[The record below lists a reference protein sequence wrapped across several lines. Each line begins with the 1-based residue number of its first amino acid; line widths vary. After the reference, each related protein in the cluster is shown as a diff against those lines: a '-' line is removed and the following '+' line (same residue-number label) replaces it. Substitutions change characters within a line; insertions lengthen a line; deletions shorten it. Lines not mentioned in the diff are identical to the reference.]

1 MSKEAESL
9 ADIADSG
16 KDASVGVFI
25 CHCGG
30 NISDRVDV
38 EKVKNAV
45 RELPGVA
52 LVETYEY
59 MCSKPGLQLIKDA
72 IINKGINRVVEA
84 SCSPLMHL
92 NTFRS
97 VAQESGL
104 NPYLVEM
111 ANIREH
117 CSWVHKDRE
126 AATAKAINIIRGAV
140 ERARYLQPLL
150 PKKEPVDQNIMVI
163 GGGVAGIFTSLELA
177 NKGYKVILVDRA
189 PSIGGHMMQLS
200 KTYPTLDC
208 STCILAPRM
217 VDVGQHPNI
226 SIMTLAEPISIKGS
240 PGNYEVTL
248 RRKPR
253 YVDEKDCASC
263 GECSRVCPGKAPNE
277 YETGLYERKAIY
289 IPFAQAIPSAY
300 VLDAEHCLHFQKGI
314 CGVCAKKCKRGAIN
328 FDDKERTETVKV
340 GAIVVATGYDM
351 VDPSNLGE
359 LGYGTHPDIV
369 TNLQFERLFL
379 KGLVKPSD
387 GKVPKKVAF
396 VLCAGSRSPERGV
409 PYCSKVCC
417 MVGTKQAFLFKEMV
431 PGAEPWVFYTDMRAA
446 GKGYEEFYGRAREE
460 GVRFVRGRVAEI
472 IPLTDGSNKLLLHAE
487 DTLLGAQIEDHFD
500 MVVLSPPLLPSSGT
514 PELTSLLGLQRG
526 PDGFL
531 LEKHYKLEPV
541 DSTQGGMFTCGC
553 ALGPKD
559 VRESTLEAM
568 AAASRVT
575 TFIGKGETTISPE
588 KAFLDES
595 RCDGCGACIEAC
607 PVKAITKTEADGAN
621 VVINQVSCV
630 GCGVCIPLCKKEA
643 LDLNNCTEQ
652 QLMARIA
659 GISSGKV
666 TPKIIAFADR
676 RTAYKATDMY
686 GMDRRSYP
694 HNVLIVDVPSAGRIR
709 LKHLVQAFATGADGV
724 LFVEGEDSVMGMS
737 KFREHVNNLR
747 REVVDMIGVKAGRI
761 STVSVTLPQYYKL
774 EAFNTL
780 GERIIKMG
788 PLEPEVRA
796 KAKEVLKQI
805 A

>member
-1 MSKEAESL
+1 MSANVDPSTNGE
-9 ADIADSG
+9 DTTI
-16 KDASVGVFI
+16 GVFI

-30 NISDRVDV
+30 NISDTVDV
-38 EKVKNAV
+38 QKVKDAIKGMN
-45 RELPGVA
+45 GVA

-72 IINKGINRVVEA
+72 ITKHVINRVVEA

-97 VAQESGL
+97 AVQEAGL
-104 NPYLVEM
+104 NPYLLEM
-111 ANIREH
+111 VNIREH
-117 CSWVHKDRE
+117 CSWVHKDKN
-126 AATAKAINIIRGAV
+126 AATAKAIDIIRGAV
-140 ERARYLQPLL
+140 ERARYLQPLE
-150 PKKEPVDQNIMVI
+150 PKKEAVDQNIMVI
-163 GGGVAGIFTSLELA
+163 GGGVAGIFASLELA
-177 NKGYKVILVDRA
+177 NKGYKVFLVDRA

-200 KTYPTLDC
+200 KTFPTLDC

-226 SIMTLAEPISIKGS
+226 SIITLAEPLSLKGS

-253 YVDEKDCASC
+253 YVDEKNCASC
-263 GECSRVCPGKAPNE
+263 GECSKVCPGKAPNE
-277 YETGLYERKAIY
+277 FEAGMYERKAIY
-289 IPFAQAIPSAY
+289 IPFAQAIPSSY
-300 VLDAEHCLHFQKGI
+300 VIDAEHCLRLQKGI
-314 CGVCAKKCKRGAIN
+314 CGVCAKKCKRGAID
-328 FDDKERTETVKV
+328 FDDKERTEALKV
-340 GAIVVATGYDM
+340 GAIVVATGYDLM
-351 VDPSNLGE
+351 DPSKFGE

-369 TNLQFERLFL
+369 TSLQFERLFL
-379 KGLVKPSD
+379 KGLVKPSNN
-387 GKVPKKVAF
+387 KVPKKVAF
-396 VLCAGSRSPERGV
+396 VLCVGSRSPERGV
-409 PYCSKVCC
+409 PYCSKICC
-417 MVGTKQAFLFKEMV
+417 MTGIKQAFLFKEMV
-431 PGAEPWVFYTDMRAA
+431 PGAEPWIFYTDMRAA
-446 GKGYEEFYGRAREE
+446 GKWYEEFYARAREE
-460 GVRFVRGRVAEI
+460 GVRFVRGRVAEVV
-472 IPLTDGSNKLLLHAE
+472 PLTDNSNRLIVRAE
-487 DTLLGAQIEDHFD
+487 DTLLGAQLEDNFD
-500 MVVLSPPLLPSSGT
+500 MVVISPAILPSSGT
-514 PELTSLLGLQRG
+514 PEVANLLGIQRG

-541 DSTQGGMFTCGC
+541 DSTQGGIFICGSS
-553 ALGPKD
+553 LGPKD

-588 KAFLDES
+588 KVFLDSEK
-595 RCDGCGACIEAC
+595 CDGCGLCIEAC
-607 PVKAITKTEADGAN
+607 PVRAIVKAEGNGTS
-621 VVINQVSCV
+621 VVLNSVSCV
-630 GCGVCIPLCKKEA
+630 GCGICVPVCTKEA

-659 GISSGKV
+659 GISSGSV
-666 TPKIIAFADR
+666 SPKLIAFTDR
-676 RTAYKATDMY
+676 KTGYKATDMY

-694 HNVLIVDVPSAGRIR
+694 HNVLIVDIPSAGRVGLR
-709 LKHLVQAFATGADGV
+709 HLVQAFASGADGV
-724 LFVEGEDSVMGMS
+724 LFVEGEDSIMGMS

-747 REVVDMIGVKAGRI
+747 RQAADLIGVKAGRI

-788 PLEPEVRA
+788 PLEPEVRS

>member
-1 MSKEAESL
+1 LPQETKKVAYG
-9 ADIADSG
+9 AGNG
-16 KDASVGVFI
+16 KDASIGVFI

-30 NISDRVDV
+30 NISDTVDV
-38 EKVKNAV
+38 QKVKDAIK
-45 RELPGVA
+45 ELPGIA

-72 IINKGINRVVEA
+72 IKDKGVNRIVEA

-92 NTFRS
+92 NTFRGA
-97 VAQESGL
+97 AQEAGL

-117 CSWVHKDRE
+117 CSWIHKDKE
-126 AATAKAINIIRGAV
+126 AATAKATDIIRGAV
-140 ERARYLQPLL
+140 ERARYLRPLE
-150 PKKEPVDQNIMVI
+150 PKKEPVDQNVMVI
-163 GGGVAGIFTSLELA
+163 GGGVSGIFTSLELA
-177 NKGYKVILVDRA
+177 NKGYKVFLVDRA

-217 VDVGQHPNI
+217 VDVGQNPNI
-226 SIMTLAEPISIKGS
+226 SIMTLAEPISVRGS

-253 YVDEKDCASC
+253 YVDEKNCASC

-328 FDDKERTETVKV
+328 FDDKEKTETVRV
-340 GAIVVATGYDM
+340 GAIVVATGYDL
-351 VDPSNLGE
+351 DNPSKLGE

-446 GKGYEEFYGRAREE
+446 GKWYEEFYGRAREE

-472 IPLTDGSNKLLLHAE
+472 VPLTDGSNKLLIHAE
-487 DTLLGAQIEDHFD
+487 DTLLGAQIEDDFD
-500 MVVLSPPLLPSSGT
+500 MVVLSPPLLPSAGT
-514 PELTSLLGLQRG
+514 PELSSLLGLQRG

-541 DSTQGGMFTCGC
+541 DSTQGGMFLCGC
-553 ALGPKD
+553 SLGPKD

-595 RCDGCGACIEAC
+595 KCNGCGECIETC
-607 PVKAITKTEADGAN
+607 PVKALTKAEADGAR
-621 VVINQVSCV
+621 VIINSVSCV
-630 GCGVCIPLCKKEA
+630 GCGACVPACKREA

-652 QLMARIA
+652 QLMAKIA
-659 GISSGKV
+659 GASNGDVS
-666 TPKIIAFADR
+666 PKIITFTDK
-676 RTAYKATDMY
+676 RTGYKATDMY

-694 HNVLIVDVPSAGRIR
+694 PNVLIVEVPCAARVG
-709 LKHLVQAFATGADGV
+709 LKHVIQAFALGADGV
-724 LFVEGEDSVMGMS
+724 LFVEGEDSIIGME
-737 KFREHVNNLR
+737 KFRDHVNSLR
-747 REVVDMIGVKAGRI
+747 REASDLIGVKPGRI

-774 EAFNTL
+774 DAFNTL

-788 PLEPEVRA
+788 ALEPEARA
-796 KAKEVLKQI
+796 KAKEVSKQF

>member
-1 MSKEAESL
+1 MSKEAERL
-9 ADIADSG
+9 ADIEDRG

-30 NISDRVDV
+30 NISNSVDV
-38 EKVKNAV
+38 QKVKNAV

-92 NTFRS
+92 ITFRG

-117 CSWVHKDRE
+117 CSWVHKDKE

-140 ERARYLQPLL
+140 ERARYLQPLQ
-150 PKKEPVDQNIMVI
+150 PKKEPVDQNIMVV

-177 NKGYKVILVDRA
+177 NKGYKVFLVDRA

-253 YVDEKDCASC
+253 YVDEKNCASC
-263 GECSRVCPGKAPNE
+263 GECSRVCPAKAPNE

-289 IPFAQAIPSAY
+289 IPFAQAIPSAF
-300 VLDAEHCLHFQKGI
+300 VLDAEHCFRFQKGI

-328 FDDKERTETVKV
+328 FDDKERTESVKV
-340 GAIVVATGYDM
+340 GAIVIATGYDM
-351 VDPSNLGE
+351 MDPSKIGE

-446 GKGYEEFYGRAREE
+446 GKWYEEFYGRAREE

-500 MVVLSPPLLPSSGT
+500 MVVLSPALLPSFGT
-514 PELTSLLGLQRG
+514 PELADLLGLQRG

-541 DSTQGGMFTCGC
+541 DSTQGGMFACGC
-553 ALGPKD
+553 ILGPKD

-568 AAASRVT
+568 EAASRVT

-595 RCDGCGACIEAC
+595 KCNGCGTCIEAC

-621 VVINQVSCV
+621 VVINSVSCV
-630 GCGVCIPLCKKEA
+630 GCGVCIPLCKREA

-659 GISSGKV
+659 GISSGNV
-666 TPKIIAFADR
+666 TPKIIAFADK

-694 HNVLIVDVPSAGRIR
+694 YNVLIVDVPSAGRIG

-724 LFVEGEDSVMGMS
+724 LFVEGEDSIMGMS

-747 REVVDMIGVKAGRI
+747 REATDMIGVKGGRI

-774 EAFNTL
+774 ESFNTL

>member
-1 MSKEAESL
+1 L
-9 ADIADSG
+9 TADDRKSSSEDDVSI
-16 KDASVGVFI
+16 GVFV

-30 NISDRVDV
+30 NIGDTVDV
-38 EKVKNAV
+38 KKVKDAIKQV
-45 RELPGVA
+45 SGVK

-59 MCSKPGLQLIKDA
+59 MCSKPGLQLIKEA
-72 IINKGINRVVEA
+72 ITENGINRVVEA

-92 NTFRS
+92 NTFRGA
-97 VAQESGL
+97 VQEAGL
-104 NPYLVEM
+104 NPYLLEM
-111 ANIREH
+111 VNIREH

-126 AATAKAINIIRGAV
+126 AATAKAIDIIRGAV
-140 ERARYLQPLL
+140 ERARYLQPLE
-150 PKKEPVDQNIMVI
+150 PKKEPVNQNIMVI

-177 NKGYKVILVDRA
+177 NKGYNVFLVDRA

-217 VDVGQHPNI
+217 VDVGQNPNI
-226 SIMTLAEPISIKGS
+226 SILTLAEPISIKGS

-253 YVDEKDCASC
+253 YVDEKNCSSC

-300 VLDAEHCLHFQKGI
+300 VLDAENCLRFQKGI

-328 FDDKERTETVKV
+328 FDDKEKTETLKV

-351 VDPSNLGE
+351 MDPSKFGE

-409 PYCSKVCC
+409 SYCSKVCC

-472 IPLTDGSNKLLLHAE
+472 VPLTDGSNRLLVYAE

-500 MVVLSPPLLPSSGT
+500 MVVLSPALLPSSGT
-514 PELTSLLGLQRG
+514 PELASLLGLQRG

-541 DSTQGGMFTCGC
+541 DSTQGGMFACGC

-559 VRESTLEAM
+559 VRESALEAM

-588 KAFLDES
+588 KAFLDENK
-595 RCDGCGACIEAC
+595 CNGCGECIEAC
-607 PVKAITKTEADGAN
+607 PVKAITKAEANGAD
-621 VVINQVSCV
+621 VVINSVSCV
-630 GCGVCIPLCKKEA
+630 GCGVCVPVCKAGA

-659 GISSGKV
+659 GISSGNV
-666 TPKIIAFADR
+666 SPKIVAFTDK
-676 RTAYKATDMY
+676 RTGYKATDMY

-694 HNVLIVDVPSAGRIR
+694 HNVLIVDVPSAGRVG
-709 LKHLVQAFATGADGV
+709 LKHVVQAFATGADGV
-724 LFVEGEDSVMGMS
+724 LFVEGEDSIMGMT

-747 REVVDMIGVKAGRI
+747 REVSDLLGVKPGRI

-774 EAFNTL
+774 DAFNTL

-788 PLEPEVRA
+788 SLEPEVRA
-796 KAKEVLKQI
+796 KAKEVAKQN